1 MELILLILLGLSV
14 VINLTQYTAYLRL
27 KERHTTIKEINDT
40 VERRYDELFIKY
52 NQLKDKTS

>member
-27 KERHTTIKEINDT
+27 KERHITIKEINET
-40 VERRYDELFIKY
+40 LERKLYE
-52 NQLKDKTS
+52 KDKTS